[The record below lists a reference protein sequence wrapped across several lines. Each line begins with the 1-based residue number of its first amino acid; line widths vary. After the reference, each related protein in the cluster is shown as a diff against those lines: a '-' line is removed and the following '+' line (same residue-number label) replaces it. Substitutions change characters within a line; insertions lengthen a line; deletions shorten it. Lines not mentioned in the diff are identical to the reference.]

1 MLIIYNKLLF
11 SNKKRLRFQ
20 MFNYNQVKIPYSA
33 NFKKVDLVDV
43 FSHKMTQHKDD
54 NDM

>member
-11 SNKKRLRFQ
+11 SNKKRLQFQ
-20 MFNYNQVKIPYSA
+20 VFNYKQVKIPYLG

-43 FSHKMTQHKDD
+43 FSHKMTQHKND